1 MVKTDKDLPLT
12 FMDTSQIAK
21 ALSNIIENALESM
34 PNGGKLTLEA
44 KRDNANI
51 VTSIRDTGCG
61 IAQENLDSVYDPFFT
76 SKTRG
81 AGLGLTMVYQ
91 IIMNHDG
98 ELKFESK
105 EGIGTTVT
113 IRLPVTQY

>member
-1 MVKTDKDLPLT
+1 MVKIDKDLPLT

-34 PNGGKLTLEA
+34 PHGGNLTLEA
-44 KRDNANI
+44 KLDNANI
-51 VTSIRDTGCG
+51 VTSIKDTGCG
-61 IAQENLDSVYDPFFT
+61 IARENLDAVYDPFFT

-81 AGLGLTMVYQ
+81 AGLGLTMVHQ
-91 IIMNHDG
+91 ILMNHKG
-98 ELKFESK
+98 ELKIESK

-113 IRLPVTQY
+113 LRLPVTQ